1 MDESTMD
8 IGQAAMFLH
17 CCEDTVYQLARKKK
31 LPGRKVGRGWVFLKS
46 DLVAHI
52 RGGQNGSRQEAQVG
66 IEEKGV
72 DVCRSISAVGLG
84 GAISQ
89 RQAVIEL
96 DNLLGRVSGKK
107 RRNSTIS

>member
-8 IGQAAMFLH
+8 IGQAAVFLH

-52 RGGQNGSRQEAQVG
+52 RGDQNNSRQEVQVG
-66 IEEKGV
+66 SEKGEEA
-72 DVCRSISAVGLG
+72 VCRSINEERLG
-84 GAISQ
+84 GVISQ
-89 RQAVIEL
+89 RQAVKEL
-96 DNLLGRVSGKK
+96 DSLLERVTGR
-107 RRNSTIS
+107 RPRNSTTS